1 MSSANASGE
10 YILEMNNITKR
21 FPGVTALDSVSFNLK
36 AGEIHA
42 LVGENGAGKST
53 LMKILG
59 GIYQPDEGEIFL
71 NGEKVS
77 LKCSKDALEKKISII
92 HQELN
97 LVPTLSIAENMFLGK
112 EMVHKPTAILNRKE
126 MQSRA
131 NNVMKKL
138 GIDNID
144 GSELARTVS
153 IAKLQLSEIG
163 KSIYNN
169 ANIIVMDEPTA
180 VLTTKEAE
188 TLFKVI
194 EGFKNDGI
202 SVIYISHRLEEI
214 VRLSDRITVL
224 RDGKNVALFDN
235 REKNIQID
243 TIIKNMVGRELS
255 DFYPKRKGSVSEEL
269 LLEVKNLSLHGVY
282 NDVSFC
288 LNKGEILGFSGL
300 VGAGRSEIMESVYG
314 AMKPDKGDIFIA
326 GKKTTIRS
334 TTDAINAGI
343 CLVPEDRKTQGLVLG
358 MSLSENVSLPNLDSL
373 SKIGSIIKSKC
384 KELAKKSIE
393 NLNIKPAISLR
404 SAGEFSGGNQQKIVI
419 AKWLAR
425 KPKVIILDEP
435 TRGID
440 VGAKKEI
447 YTLIQ
452 NFADAGVGVIVVS
465 SEMLEILGICDRII
479 SVCTGKITGDF
490 TKAEATEE
498 LLMAAA
504 TGITQ

>member
-153 IAKLQLSEIG
+153 IAKLQLSEI
-163 KSIYNN
+163 
-169 ANIIVMDEPTA
+169 
-180 VLTTKEAE
+180 
-188 TLFKVI
+188 
-194 EGFKNDGI
+194 
-202 SVIYISHRLEEI
+202 
-214 VRLSDRITVL
+214 
-224 RDGKNVALFDN
+224 
-235 REKNIQID
+235 
-243 TIIKNMVGRELS
+243 
-255 DFYPKRKGSVSEEL
+255 
-269 LLEVKNLSLHGVY
+269 
-282 NDVSFC
+282 
-288 LNKGEILGFSGL
+288 
-300 VGAGRSEIMESVYG
+300 
-314 AMKPDKGDIFIA
+314 
-326 GKKTTIRS
+326 
-334 TTDAINAGI
+334 
-343 CLVPEDRKTQGLVLG
+343 
-358 MSLSENVSLPNLDSL
+358 
-373 SKIGSIIKSKC
+373 
-384 KELAKKSIE
+384 
-393 NLNIKPAISLR
+393 
-404 SAGEFSGGNQQKIVI
+404 
-419 AKWLAR
+419 
-425 KPKVIILDEP
+425 
-435 TRGID
+435 
-440 VGAKKEI
+440 
-447 YTLIQ
+447 
-452 NFADAGVGVIVVS
+452 
-465 SEMLEILGICDRII
+465 
-479 SVCTGKITGDF
+479 
-490 TKAEATEE
+490 
-498 LLMAAA
+498 
-504 TGITQ
+504 